1 MSLLEKIN
9 PVTKLSYD
17 DIYNTFLGLERRQQ
31 MIAVSVLAVLLI
43 VILFAPITCVTSK
56 LNEKEE
62 EYKEYGG
69 MASELYAVLG
79 EYSAL
84 RGDFRKI
91 EESFGKLGGDSL
103 SRVIYSLAE
112 EIGIK
117 KSNVSLKSVNLS
129 TSDLF
134 EEVGKQAT
142 IKNAL
147 FDQTIRLLDQLVNYK
162 ELPLSIKKL
171 AIKVDPQNK
180 QVMKSVTFT
189 VSTIKP
195 NSVKT
200 EGVDGTD
207 ATKETDETA
216 GTEE

>member
-9 PVTKLSYD
+9 SVTKLSYD

-31 MIAVSVLAVLLI
+31 MIAASVVAVLLI

-62 EYKEYGG
+62 EYKEYVG

-84 RGDFRKI
+84 RGDFSKI

-200 EGVDGTD
+200 EETEGTKG
-207 ATKETDETA
+207 AEETA

>member
-9 PVTKLSYD
+9 SFTKLSYD
-17 DIYNTFLGLERRQQ
+17 DIYNTVLGLERRQQ
-31 MIAVSVLAVLLI
+31 MIAASVLVVLLI
-43 VILFAPITCVTSK
+43 VLLFAPITCVTSK
-56 LNEKEE
+56 LNEKED
-62 EYKEYGG
+62 EYKEYVG

-84 RGDFRKI
+84 RGDFGKI
-91 EESFGKLGGDSL
+91 EESFGKLGSDSL

-117 KSNVSLKSVNLS
+117 KSNVSLKSVSLS
-129 TSDLF
+129 SSDLF

-147 FDQTIRLLDQLVNYK
+147 FDQTIRLLDQLVHYK

-180 QVMKSVTFT
+180 QLMKSVTFT
-189 VSTIKP
+189 VSTVKP

-200 EGVDGTD
+200 EE
-207 ATKETDETA
+207 AEETA
-216 GTEE
+216 ESEE